1 VGVNFLLRIRIRT
14 CCRYVILLT
23 AYGPFSQVCTAAR
36 EYRCSTE
43 EWNCLASCH
52 RFKANAHGLP
62 VVMVPLVL
70 YSDDTSGNR
79 SKKWNKFDVW
89 AMMLAGLP
97 QAENSQLE
105 NIHFI
110 CCSNETS
117 SIEMAEPIVKDLS
130 RLETHGIIAYDAHLK
145 RDVLVVAPVL
155 CTLCDNPRAAELL
168 NHQGSTTRKFCRMCL
183 VSIYAYTMF
192 HHGKI

>member
-1 VGVNFLLRIRIRT
+1 M
-14 CCRYVILLT
+14 
-23 AYGPFSQVCTAAR
+23 
-36 EYRCSTE
+36 
-43 EWNCLASCH
+43 SCH
-52 RFKANAHGLP
+52 QFKANAHSLP

-97 QAENSQLE
+97 RAHNSQLE

-110 CCSNETS
+110 CCSNEAS
-117 SIEMAEPIVKDLS
+117 AIEMADPIVKDLL
-130 RLETHGIIAYDAHLK
+130 RLETQGIVAYDAHLK
-145 RDVLVVAPVL
+145 QDVLVVAPVL
-155 CTLCDNPRAAELL
+155 CALCDNPRAAELL

-183 VSIYAYTMF
+183 VSLNVYKVLQGNFVMHDIVYLQPCRLTGYNTHNSRMCPEPRSRL
-192 HHGKI
+192 

>member
-1 VGVNFLLRIRIRT
+1 M
-14 CCRYVILLT
+14 
-23 AYGPFSQVCTAAR
+23 
-36 EYRCSTE
+36 

-52 RFKANAHGLP
+52 GFKANAHGLP

-70 YSDDTSGNR
+70 YSDDTSGNC

-89 AMMLAGLP
+89 AMMLAGLAR
-97 QAENSQLE
+97 AENSQLE
-105 NIHFI
+105 NIPFI
-110 CCSNETS
+110 CCLIETS

-130 RLETHGIIAYDAHLK
+130 RLETHGIIVYDAHLK

-155 CTLCDNPRAAELL
+155 CALCDNPRAAELL

>member
-1 VGVNFLLRIRIRT
+1 M
-14 CCRYVILLT
+14 
-23 AYGPFSQVCTAAR
+23 
-36 EYRCSTE
+36 
-43 EWNCLASCH
+43 ASCH

-97 QAENSQLE
+97 RAENSQLE

-130 RLETHGIIAYDAHLK
+130 RLETHGIIVYDAHLK

-155 CTLCDNPRAAELL
+155 CALCDNPRAAELL

>member
-1 VGVNFLLRIRIRT
+1 M
-14 CCRYVILLT
+14 
-23 AYGPFSQVCTAAR
+23 
-36 EYRCSTE
+36 
-43 EWNCLASCH
+43 SCH
-52 RFKANAHGLP
+52 RLKDAAHGLP

-97 QAENSQLE
+97 RAENSQLE

-117 SIEMAEPIVKDLS
+117 GVEMTAPIVEDLIG
-130 RLETHGIIAYDAHLK
+130 LEMDGIIVYDAYLK
-145 RDVLVVAPVL
+145 QEVLAVAPVL
-155 CTLCDNPRAAELL
+155 CILGDNPRASELL
-168 NHQGSTTRKFCRMCL
+168 NHQGSTARKFCRMCMVNAVL
-183 VSIYAYTMF
+183 CVCVSVYSL
-192 HHGKI
+192 